1 MEPHL
6 SVLLYSKYSSYSK
19 QLMGFIQ
26 SNGVDLNRAIGL
38 QTLCIDNEKIRNR
51 ILENKD
57 IDVISVPCLL
67 IIYPDGGIEKYD
79 GNNVFDWINS
89 VITKIKPPPPKSIP
103 KNHRREGEEEENKEK
118 PTKSKYRRKPIDD
131 GQEVQ
136 EPLPTK
142 VTSISD
148 LPTDEDD
155 DISGDRYR
163 SKKPVGRIRI
173 DPGNYE
179 EGKNLFE
186 GEAVDMRKAKKSAI
200 KTFSR
205 VMSGKVDVMA
215 KAKEL
220 AKSRELDNAATNRPP
235 GAIILP

>member
-19 QLMGFIQ
+19 QLMEFIQ
-26 SNGVDLNRAIGL
+26 KSEVDLGRTIGL
-38 QTLCIDNEKIRNR
+38 QTLCVDNEKIRNR
-51 ILENKD
+51 IMKNKD

-79 GNNVFDWINS
+79 GDNVFDWIGN
-89 VITKIKPPPPKSIP
+89 VIAKIKPPPQPPPPPPPDKEELNDDNPKQ
-103 KNHRREGEEEENKEK
+103 R
-118 PTKSKYRRKPIDD
+118 YRRKPVDD
-131 GQEVQ
+131 GEEIQERSN
-136 EPLPTK
+136 K

-148 LPTDEDD
+148 LPVDEDD

-163 SKKPVGRIRI
+163 AKKPRGRIRI

-179 EGKNLFE
+179 DGEDLFE
-186 GEAVDMRKAKKSAI
+186 GENVDMRKAKKSAI
-200 KTFSR
+200 KNASKL
-205 VMSGKVDVMA
+205 MSGATDVMA

-220 AKSRELDNAATNRPP
+220 AKSREMDNASTNRPP
-235 GAIILP
+235 GAPKLP

>member
-1 MEPHL
+1 MEPLL

-26 SNGVDLNRAIGL
+26 KSEVDLARAIGL
-38 QTLCIDNEKIRNR
+38 QTLCVDNEKIRNR
-51 ILENKD
+51 IMKNKD

-79 GNNVFDWINS
+79 GENVFDWIGN
-89 VITKIKPPPPKSIP
+89 VISKIKPPPPIP
-103 KNHRREGEEEENKEK
+103 PPTQPPPVKEETNDDNPKQR
-118 PTKSKYRRKPIDD
+118 YRRKPVDD
-131 GQEVQ
+131 GEEIQEHKN
-136 EPLPTK
+136 K

-148 LPTDEDD
+148 LPVDEDD

-163 SKKPVGRIRI
+163 AKKPRGRIRI

-179 EGKNLFE
+179 DGDGLFK

-200 KTFSR
+200 KNASKL
-205 VMSGKVDVMA
+205 MSGSTDIMS

-220 AKSRELDNAATNRPP
+220 AKAREMDNSSTNRPP
-235 GAIILP
+235 GSIELP